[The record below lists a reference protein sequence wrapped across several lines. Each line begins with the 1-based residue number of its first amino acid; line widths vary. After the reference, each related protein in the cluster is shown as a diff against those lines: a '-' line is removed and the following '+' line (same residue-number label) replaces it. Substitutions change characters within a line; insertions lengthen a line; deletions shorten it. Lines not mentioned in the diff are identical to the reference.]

1 MDGKVEHW
9 RHWSVTKRIREAA
22 RAIVPALLA
31 LNPGELL
38 SHENLRAIAEEHAG
52 PLDDDRLRRARGK
65 ASQAA
70 LGNGV
75 VIAPTDKGL
84 ERVVGADAVKYQDS
98 LQTQITGRLVNGAR
112 RYGIALAGDLTE
124 DEIRKVERKQA
135 RLGVMLAAFDDDR
148 RLENRLKKARAISE
162 KT

>member
-1 MDGKVEHW
+1 M
-9 RHWSVTKRIREAA
+9 
-22 RAIVPALLA
+22 
-31 LNPGELL
+31 
-38 SHENLRAIAEEHAG
+38 
-52 PLDDDRLRRARGK
+52 
-65 ASQAA
+65 
-70 LGNGV
+70 
-75 VIAPTDKGL
+75 IAPTDKGL